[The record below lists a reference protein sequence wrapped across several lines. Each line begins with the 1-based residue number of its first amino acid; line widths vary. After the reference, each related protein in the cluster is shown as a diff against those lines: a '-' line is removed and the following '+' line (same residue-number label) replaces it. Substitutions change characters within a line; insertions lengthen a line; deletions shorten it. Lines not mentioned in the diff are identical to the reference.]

1 MKRLTALF
9 AALII
14 ITTMAPAAAQDD
26 DTVESGPLGSRA
38 MTSDLKDAGHRNG
51 RLTDGVL
58 LEVSGGTNERCRV
71 EADAAVAWQV
81 LVLAAEADGV
91 TGFAAGWCYRSL
103 AQQERTYARN
113 CGWVYDPAPPA
124 VEGEE
129 PPPPPA
135 KHWVCNPPTARPGTS
150 NHGWGRA
157 IDVVDTTTSKAHIL
171 KCSDPQF
178 AWLRDNGARYG
189 WVLPSWARC
198 GSRTQEPWHFE
209 WAGLTIPISQ
219 LIIGAREARGAEVPH

>member
-9 AALII
+9 AAILI
-14 ITTMAPAAAQDD
+14 ITTVAPAFGQDGEA
-26 DTVESGPLGSRA
+26 VESGPIGSGA
-38 MTSDLKDAGHRNG
+38 MTSDLKAAGHKNG
-51 RLTDGVL
+51 RLPDSVL
-58 LEVSGGTNERCRV
+58 AEVDAGANERCYL
-71 EADAAVAWQV
+71 ESDAAAAWQV

-91 TGFAAGWCYRSL
+91 TGFAAGWCYRSV

-113 CGWVYDPAPPA
+113 CGWVQDPAPPA

-129 PPPPPA
+129 PPPLPA
-135 KHWVCNPPTARPGTS
+135 PRWVCNPPTARPGKS

-157 IDVVDTTTSKAHIL
+157 IDVVDTTTHKAHVL

-178 AWLRDNGARYG
+178 VWLQENGSRYG

-198 GSRTQEPWHFE
+198 GSSKQEPWHFE

-219 LIIGAREARGAEVPH
+219 LIIGEREARGAEVPH